1 MDLIEKLKT
10 KLDILINKYSELKE
24 ENKQLHAIIISK
36 NETIA
41 LLNNR
46 TIEIK
51 NAAPD
56 ESDEK
61 KNMQQQLDLII
72 ADIDKILNTL
82 DD

>member
-24 ENKQLHAIIISK
+24 ENKQLHSILISK
-36 NETIA
+36 DETIA

-46 TIEIK
+46 TREIK